1 MFTFP
6 LLHLAFVTL
15 DSKDRNVESVYVCAE
30 QNKKLSGLDSNINCQ
45 TLWFL
50 SISEILDCIGSIQ
63 NIFSFT
69 LDIGIIVA
77 FVLQKNEWRKFRA
90 PKGVQTP
97 KGRRSHT
104 ATVFQDSLY
113 IYGGYQDLKGSSSEL
128 WSFHFGKEHE
138 YCRERCF
145 YIVVFFNRNFVFK
158 VL

>member
-15 DSKDRNVESVYVCAE
+15 DSKDRNVESVYVCAQ
-30 QNKKLSGLDSNINCQ
+30 QNKKLSGLDSNVNCQ
-45 TLWFL
+45 TPWLVSL
-50 SISEILDCIGSIQ
+50 PEILDCIGSIQ
-63 NIFSFT
+63 NIHFG
-69 LDIGIIVA
+69 GIIVA

-128 WSFHFGKEHE
+128 WSFHFGKENMN
-138 YCRERCF
+138 
-145 YIVVFFNRNFVFK
+145 IVAK
-158 VL
+158 E

>member
-15 DSKDRNVESVYVCAE
+15 DSKDRNVESVYVCAQ
-30 QNKKLSGLDSNINCQ
+30 QNKKLSGLDSNVNCQ
-45 TLWFL
+45 TLWLVRF
-50 SISEILDCIGSIQ
+50 SEILDCWINSKHIQ
-63 NIFSFT
+63 LHFE
-69 LDIGIIVA
+69 GIIVA
-77 FVLQKNEWRKFRA
+77 FVFQKNEWRKFRA

-128 WSFHFGKEHE
+128 WSFHFGKENMNIV
-138 YCRERCF
+138 ER
-145 YIVVFFNRNFVFK
+145 IVFAQYFI
-158 VL
+158 